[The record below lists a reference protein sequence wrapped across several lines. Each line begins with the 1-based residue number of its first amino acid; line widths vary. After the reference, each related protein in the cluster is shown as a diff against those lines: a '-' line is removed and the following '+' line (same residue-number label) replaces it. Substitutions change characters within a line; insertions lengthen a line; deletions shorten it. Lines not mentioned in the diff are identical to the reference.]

1 MNLKSFLLG
10 ATIGVVVVI
19 GGVCIYAKDVKKEKE
34 SNDNNIVYSKLE
46 EKATV
51 CEDKKSMLEVL
62 SYEKKFQEEY
72 NTINYEVIVK
82 NTSGEKMDKITFT
95 LGEGIYELY
104 NMLPDEEY
112 KFIAYNS
119 EEDLNLKVLSVNFE
133 IKNYFPEEISLNLEN
148 IENKFK
154 GSITNNGQ
162 RDLYPGR
169 IIYFLKDKEGYIIQ
183 KSIEYAGC
191 FFEGL
196 VISPNGK
203 HDFEADIPYND
214 YTLDSSKQIVV
225 EYSDLEFKD
234 TNVRFF

>member
-19 GGVCIYAKDVKKEKE
+19 GGVCIYAKNVRKEKE
-34 SNDNNIVYSKLE
+34 GNDNNIVYSKIE

-51 CEDKKSMLEVL
+51 CENQKSMLEIL
-62 SYEKKFQEEY
+62 SYEKKYQEEY
-72 NTINYEVIVK
+72 NTLNYEVVVK
-82 NTSGEKMDKITFT
+82 NTSGEKLDKITFS

-104 NMLPDEEY
+104 NMLPDEKY
-112 KFIAYNS
+112 KFIAYSN
-119 EEDLNLKVLSVNFE
+119 EENLNLKVLSADFE
-133 IKNYFPEEISLNLEN
+133 IKNFYPEEISLSLD
-148 IENKFK
+148 NKDNEFK

-169 IIYFLKDKEGYIIQ
+169 IVYFLKDKDGYTIQ

-196 VISPNGK
+196 VISPNK
-203 HDFEADIPYND
+203 THNFESDIPEGL
-214 YTLDSSKQIVV
+214 TLDNNKNIVV
-225 EYSDLEFKD
+225 EYTDLEFKNTD
-234 TNVRFF
+234 VRFF